1 MITKIIQCFLY
12 THPLLFDTTVVF
24 ILSEIS
30 WQLIWQCKLWKDSKH
45 RIGKQDVWEAC
56 QTHYNHGGS
65 AFTSPWQDQSN
76 KRLGGHFCA
85 CSFLWKVVISY
96 HCSKQFKLVKQ
107 QTRICIL
114 VPREKLV
121 PLCIL
126 PKLKVVS
133 ASVHKQYLFDF
144 HKSRTVFFHCS
155 VKLRV
160 WALIR
165 TWVFLHILNGTGG
178 TSYTNLVPCR
188 LQSPCASCT
197 TEPKGDYRTSTL

>member
-1 MITKIIQCFLY
+1 MFSLHSSSFIRHHSCIYFKWGFL
-12 THPLLFDTTVVF
+12 TVDLTVQAVEGF
-24 ILSEIS
+24 KAPYRKTGRLRGLSNTLQVI
-30 WQLIWQCKLWKDSKH
+30 
-45 RIGKQDVWEAC
+45 
-56 QTHYNHGGS
+56 NHGGP
-65 AFTSPWQDQSN
+65 TSTSSRQDQSN
-76 KRLGGHFCA
+76 KCLGGHFCA